1 MRIKNKLF
9 IKLSLSILM
18 SFLMTLKD
26 ISHYHKQTNQQVDQT
41 CPFNNVVFIKVIK
54 LICLIKQT

>member
-1 MRIKNKLF
+1 
-9 IKLSLSILM
+9 
-18 SFLMTLKD
+18 MTLKD

-54 LICLIKQT
+54 LICLIKQTWISSYQAEYK